1 MIDLYIDP
9 GTGSMLFTIVIS
21 AISAVVY
28 LIRIL
33 IIKAK
38 NMAGIKSQNERNA
51 KKLPIVIFSD
61 NKRYWST
68 FRPICEELEKRGQ
81 KAVYMTAS
89 PDDPALESKFKHIK
103 CEFIGE
109 GNKAFAKMNMLN
121 AGIVLSTTPSL
132 DVFQWKR
139 SKTVDCYVH
148 ILHACG
154 DISLYRLYGLDY
166 YDVLLLSGDFQEK
179 QVREL
184 ERQRNLPAKEIRMV
198 GIPYLDTMLMH
209 AKNYQ
214 KPKTNTTTVLLS
226 PSWGASSLLV
236 KYGETLIDVL
246 VATGYDIIIRPHPQ
260 SFTADKETID
270 RLMSKYPE
278 TNKLHWNRDN
288 NNFDVL
294 ARSDIMISDYS
305 GIMYDFAF
313 IFNKPVIYT
322 NAQFRKDPYDAWCI
336 EGETWMLSTIRKIG
350 RELSSENVGRVK
362 ELIDSCIRDSK
373 QTSAIE
379 DARNETWCNIGKS
392 AELTA
397 DYLVEKLAE
406 LENKDKSETAKTD
419 NKTDKKAEK
428 KEATA

>member
-1 MIDLYIDP
+1 
-9 GTGSMLFTIVIS
+9 
-21 AISAVVY
+21 
-28 LIRIL
+28 
-33 IIKAK
+33 
-38 NMAGIKSQNERNA
+38 
-51 KKLPIVIFSD
+51 
-61 NKRYWST
+61 
-68 FRPICEELEKRGQ
+68 
-81 KAVYMTAS
+81 
-89 PDDPALESKFKHIK
+89 
-103 CEFIGE
+103 
-109 GNKAFAKMNMLN
+109 
-121 AGIVLSTTPSL
+121 
-132 DVFQWKR
+132 
-139 SKTVDCYVH
+139 
-148 ILHACG
+148 
-154 DISLYRLYGLDY
+154 
-166 YDVLLLSGDFQEK
+166 
-179 QVREL
+179 
-184 ERQRNLPAKEIRMV
+184 
-198 GIPYLDTMLMH
+198 
-209 AKNYQ
+209 
-214 KPKTNTTTVLLS
+214 
-226 PSWGASSLLV
+226 
-236 KYGETLIDVL
+236 
-246 VATGYDIIIRPHPQ
+246 
-260 SFTADKETID
+260 
-270 RLMSKYPE
+270 MSKYPE

-419 NKTDKKAEK
+419 KKAEK

>member
-1 MIDLYIDP
+1 MINLYIDP

-21 AISAVVY
+21 AISAIVY

-38 NMAGIKSQNERNA
+38 NMAGIKNANERNA
-51 KKLPIVIFSD
+51 KRIPIVMFSD

-89 PDDPALESKFKHIK
+89 PDDPALDSKFKNIK

-148 ILHACG
+148 VLHACG
-154 DISLYRLYGLDY
+154 DVSLYRLYGLDY
-166 YDVLLLSGDFQEK
+166 YDVLLLSGDFQKK

-184 ERQRNLPAKEIRMV
+184 EKQRHLPPKEIRMV
-198 GIPYLDTMLMH
+198 GIPYLDTMLKH
-209 AKNYQ
+209 AQNYK
-214 KPKTNTTTVLLS
+214 KPQTGLTTVLLS

-236 KYGETLIDVL
+236 RYGETLIDGL
-246 VATGYDIIIRPHPQ
+246 ISTGYDIIIRPHPQ

-270 RLMSKYPE
+270 RLMAKYPDNE
-278 TNKLHWNRDN
+278 KLHWNRDN

-313 IFNKPVIYT
+313 IFNTPVIYT
-322 NAQFRKDPYDAWCI
+322 NAQFKKDPYDAWCL

-350 RELSSENVGRVK
+350 SELKKENVGHIK
-362 ELIDSCIRDSK
+362 ELIDSSIRASK
-373 QTSAIE
+373 ETSVIE
-379 DARNETWCNIGKS
+379 EARNETWCNIGQSSK
-392 AELTA
+392 LTA
-397 DYLVEKLAE
+397 DYLINKLAKIKAAGE
-406 LENKDKSETAKTD
+406 
-419 NKTDKKAEK
+419 AEK
-428 KEATA
+428 KEVKV